1 MMKTFGQILNDT
13 APSPDILTNNVK
25 VGLMHQCLYF
35 WTQICPFVQILI
47 IQTTWS

>member
-1 MMKTFGQILNDT
+1 MMKTFVQIWNDT

-25 VGLMHQCLYF
+25 VDLMHQCLYF

-47 IQTTWS
+47 IQTTWV